1 MYLEEMRILNYGAIE
16 DLSYKFSFNDDGTP
30 MPIVLVGRNGVG
42 KTLLLSN
49 IIHSLIEMKR
59 QQYNELS
66 EVDGTNYY
74 RLGTQEYIKNGKN
87 YSYINYKYTANSS
100 STDLAVNNFQYFKTS
115 EYKEDVHKNIAIG
128 DKELIETG
136 FSVKTIKP
144 KDKAFDNNVFLYF
157 PVDRYYV
164 PKWLNKKNEKLR
176 FITDN
181 SNWVGYSN
189 SDMIRDNILED
200 IESWILDVIID
211 KLLYEEKD
219 PLQIVGANGQVNSI
233 KNYNGKNTSMQ
244 SHINSILTQLFARN
258 TAFVS
263 ARIGISSKK
272 PRKISVMGKLKGTGE
287 DVEFVPNFSN
297 LSSGEI
303 MILAM
308 FCSILKEYD
317 RIAGDVA
324 AISDISGIVLI
335 DEIDLHLHS
344 DFAKEILPNIIKMF
358 PKIQFIVSSH
368 SPFFLL
374 GMKDAFNDRCAFLSL
389 PTGTIMNNIEN
400 FEEIRKCYDMLD
412 KNYHIIVSDL
422 EQYKAK
428 IASLTKPI
436 LITEGKTDWKH
447 LKNALNM
454 FKASGEFAQ
463 LDIDFLEYTD
473 ENMGDT
479 KLETMLI
486 NFAKIPNDHQI
497 IGVFDDDTVTGK
509 KHKSKFTFGNNVFG
523 ISIFKDEYSNGIS
536 IEFLYSESDIKLS
549 DANGRR
555 LYLSSEF
562 TDPKRVLI
570 SDPTISTRNNAVD
583 AFYKTGIVKIIDD
596 KVYDAEEKNIALTKD
611 DYASNILNHTPPFDT
626 VNIENF
632 RSIFQMIEDIIN
644 QKN

>member
-1 MYLEEMRILNYGAIE
+1 MYLEEMRIINYGAIE

-49 IIHSLIEMKR
+49 IIHSLIQMKR
-59 QQYNELS
+59 QQYNELP
-66 EVDGTNYY
+66 EVDGTKYY
-74 RLGTQEYIKNGKN
+74 RVGTKEYIKTEKN

-115 EYKEDVHKNIAIG
+115 EYNEAIHKNIDIG
-128 DKELIETG
+128 EKKLIETG
-136 FSVKTIKP
+136 FFGKATKP
-144 KDKAFDNNVFLYF
+144 EDKAFDSNVFLYF

-164 PKWLNKKNEKLR
+164 PKWLNKKNEKLS

-181 SNWVGYSN
+181 SNSVGYSN

-211 KLLYEEKD
+211 ELLYEEKE
-219 PLQIVGANGQVNSI
+219 PLQTVGANGRINMI
-233 KNYNGKNTSMQ
+233 KNYNGKNTSM
-244 SHINSILTQLFARN
+244 SKHINDILTQLFCRN
-258 TAFVS
+258 VDFVS
-263 ARIGISSKK
+263 ARIGISPKK
-272 PRKISVMGKLKGTGE
+272 PRKISVMVNLKSTGE
-287 DVEFVPNFSN
+287 DIEFVPNFSN

-317 RIAGDVA
+317 RITSDIAT
-324 AISDISGIVLI
+324 ISDISGIVLI

-358 PKIQFIVSSH
+358 PKIQFIASSH

-412 KNYHIIVSDL
+412 KNFHIMVSEL
-422 EQYKAK
+422 EQYKVK
-428 IASLTKPI
+428 IASLTKPL

-454 FKASGEFAQ
+454 FKVNGEFSQ
-463 LDIDFLEYTD
+463 LDIDFLEYSTED
-473 ENMGDT
+473 MGDT

-486 NFAKIPNDHQI
+486 NFAKIPNNHQI
-497 IGVFDDDTVTGK
+497 IGVFDDDTTTGK
-509 KHKSKFTFGNNVFG
+509 KYKNKSDLGNNIFC
-523 ISIFKDEYSNGIS
+523 ISIFKDGYPNGIS
-536 IEFLYSESDIKLS
+536 IEFLYPESDIKLS
-549 DANGRR
+549 DVNG
-555 LYLSSEF
+555 
-562 TDPKRVLI
+562 
-570 SDPTISTRNNAVD
+570 
-583 AFYKTGIVKIIDD
+583 
-596 KVYDAEEKNIALTKD
+596 
-611 DYASNILNHTPPFDT
+611 
-626 VNIENF
+626 
-632 RSIFQMIEDIIN
+632 
-644 QKN
+644 